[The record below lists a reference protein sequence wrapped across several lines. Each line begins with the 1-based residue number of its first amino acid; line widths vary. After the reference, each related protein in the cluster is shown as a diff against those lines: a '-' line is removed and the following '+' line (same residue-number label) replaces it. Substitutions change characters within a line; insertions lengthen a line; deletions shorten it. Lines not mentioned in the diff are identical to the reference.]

1 VRGEFLNFPCHQER
15 IPFNYSKTLTFNPNQ
30 RRFVMKRFAPLL
42 TLILLVFLT
51 SLSLAEIPKMI
62 NYQGMLTGESGN
74 ALTDTLDLQ
83 FRIYNAQTSGTLKW
97 SETQSQVP
105 IIDGLFN
112 VILGSVNPID
122 TLSFSENYWL
132 EVQVGSDTMPR
143 LRFTSVGYAYRALKA
158 DTADYALSAPG
169 GPSGNNW
176 IFRITDTADTTITT
190 GGPWGIAQFGNT
202 LYGSNDSTHVNFG
215 VASTTGASG
224 QNWKYCTIGGGLG
237 NTASGSEAT
246 VGGGTS
252 NTASGV
258 KATVGGGYSNSASGY
273 VATIG
278 GGQNNTANTH
288 HTTVAGGLHNIAS
301 GYASTVAG
309 GDSNTASSNYATVGG
324 GVHNVASGY
333 KSIVGGGESDTS
345 KGAFGGV
352 FSGRYNLAGDASTD
366 TGAFVGGGRKNSA
379 TNMDATVCGGSSNK
393 ASGGSSTVGGGYNN
407 NASGSTST
415 VGGGSADTASG
426 GSSTIG
432 GGYSNLASGINTTV
446 GGGHNNEASGF
457 SATISGGHENFNAGS
472 YSAIPGGY
480 RDTITTNA
488 DYSTA
493 FGRNVYVDDSYY
505 VVLFDSLYSGHLQLN
520 RDHRGIA
527 PTGYPI
533 RVGTNT
539 TNGNAAYLTGGG
551 VWTDISSRSKKENFQ
566 ELDGTQVLNKIENMS
581 VTQWHFKGTE
591 EQHISPVAEDFY
603 QAFGCGTGIPEDD
616 STSVASI
623 DLAGVSLAAI
633 QELSRIIKEQQ
644 REIELLKA
652 KIEALETRGK

>member
-1 VRGEFLNFPCHQER
+1 MKKYAVFLG
-15 IPFNYSKTLTFNPNQ
+15 LL
-30 RRFVMKRFAPLL
+30 VLVLL
-42 TLILLVFLT
+42 TST
-51 SLSLAEIPKMI
+51 SFGEIPKLL
-62 NYQGMLTGESGN
+62 NYQGYLTDASGN
-74 ALTDTLDLQ
+74 PVADDNYSLTFRLYASEGADTNSFLW
-83 FRIYNAQTSGTLKW
+83 K
-97 SETQSQVP
+97 ETQVVSVSK
-105 IIDGLFN
+105 GVFN
-112 VILGSVNPID
+112 AILGLTTSLNLDFAQP
-122 TLSFSENYWL
+122 YWL
-132 EVQVGSDTMPR
+132 GIKVETNPELSLRVR
-143 LRFTSVGYAYRALKA
+143 LTSVGYAYRALRA

-169 GPSGNNW
+169 GPGGNTW
-176 IFRITDTADTTITT
+176 TFRITDTADTTITT
-190 GGPWGIAQFGNT
+190 GGRWGIARFGNT
-202 LYGSNDSTHVNFG
+202 LYGSNDSTHVNLG
-215 VASTTGASG
+215 VASTTGANG

-237 NTASGSEAT
+237 NTASGSEAS

-273 VATIG
+273 TATIG
-278 GGQNNTANTH
+278 GGQDNTANTH

-309 GDSNTASSNYATVGG
+309 GDSNTASSDYATVGG

-352 FSGRYNLAGDASTD
+352 FSGRYNLAGAAGPD
-366 TGAFVGGGRKNSA
+366 TGAFVGGGQRNSA
-379 TNMDATVCGGSSNK
+379 TAIGATVCGGSSNK

-407 NASGSTST
+407 NASGATST

-426 GSSTIG
+426 NSSTVG
-432 GGYSNLASGINTTV
+432 GGNSNLASGINATV
-446 GGGHNNEASGF
+446 GGGNNNEASGF

-480 RDTITTNA
+480 RDTITANA
-488 DYSTA
+488 DYSMA

-505 VVLFDSLYSGHLQLN
+505 VVFFDSLYTGHLQLN

-551 VWTDISSRSKKENFQ
+551 VWTDISSRSKKEGFQ
-566 ELDGTQVLNKIENMS
+566 EVDGAQILNKIENIP
-581 VTQWHFKGTE
+581 VTLWKFKGTE

-616 STSVASI
+616 STSLASI
-623 DLAGVSLAAI
+623 DLAGVSLVAI
-633 QELSRIIKEQQ
+633 QELTRIIKEQQ
-644 REIELLKA
+644 KEIELLKA
-652 KIEALETRGK
+652 KFEALESGRK